1 MTLDKFNDTLKDVS
15 EFFDAAQFN
24 LFIGRDNIVLSV
36 FYNDRNMCNI
46 KFDKDFYVISDKK
59 CQSLACDISNPRVSY
74 KDNKMTVAEES
85 AIKSILKM
93 FK

>member
-1 MTLDKFNDTLKDVS
+1 MTLNKFNDTLKYVS

-24 LFIGRDNIVLSV
+24 LFICRDNIVLSV

-46 KFDKDFYVISDKK
+46 KFDRDFFVVSGKR
-59 CQSLACDISNPRVSY
+59 CQSLAFDISNPRVSY
-74 KDNKMTVAEES
+74 KDNKMTAAEES
-85 AIKSILKM
+85 AIKAILKM